1 MNGHKT
7 ASKRSGIGQV
17 FRQIPMTLLL
27 LLGMILVFAVLVG
40 PAKYLKL
47 SNIMNVIAQ
56 CSSGVGIVALASFLA
71 ICSTG
76 VDLSLGGIVSLSG
89 MLTAKILTMDAPL
102 LNGIRESSPGLLL
115 VIAIICSIAAGALMG
130 SLNGVILSRTNI
142 PSFIITLGNF
152 KICETLSRVLA
163 GGSTVRVNGFEAFEF
178 IGGGSL
184 LNIQQ
189 TVQQGARTAT
199 RTVGVLPV
207 SMLIMLALYL
217 LFSIIMKHTRFGTYV
232 YAIGGNYDA
241 AELSG
246 INTTRTRFKVFLY
259 GGMIAA
265 VTGIIMTSRLTAAS
279 AANGL
284 GLEFDGIAAAVVGG
298 AAMTGGRSTPWR
310 TLIGALIISVLSNG
324 FSMVG
329 MSNSL
334 QMIAVGAVL
343 IVVVAVDAAKI
354 RR

>member
-1 MNGHKT
+1 MNAKKSRNGVARMLK
-7 ASKRSGIGQV
+7 QV
-17 FRQIPMTLLL
+17 PLTLPFLI
-27 LLGMILVFAVLVG
+27 GMIFVFALLVG

-47 SNIMNVIAQ
+47 SNIMNVVVQ
-56 CSSGVGIVALASFLA
+56 CSSGVGIVALASFMT

-89 MLTAKILTMDAPL
+89 MLTAKILMWDVAF
-102 LNGIRESSPGLLL
+102 LNGIRESAPAALLL
-115 VIAIICSIAAGALMG
+115 IAIVAAMAAGALIG
-130 SLNGVILSRTNI
+130 GLNGLILSRTNI
-142 PSFIITLGNF
+142 PSFIITLGTS
-152 KICETLSRVLA
+152 KICETFSRVLA
-163 GGSTVRVNGFEAFEF
+163 NGSSIRVNGQKAFEF

-184 LNIQQ
+184 LNVEQ
-189 TVQQGARTAT
+189 VVKSGARTST
-199 RTVGVLPV
+199 RLIGVLPV
-207 SMLIMLALYL
+207 SVLIMLLLYL
-217 LFSIIMKHTRFGTYV
+217 FFAIIMKKSRFGTYV

-246 INTTRTRFKVFLY
+246 INCTQTRFRVFLY
-259 GGMIAA
+259 SGMIAA

-284 GLEFDGIAAAVVGG
+284 GMEFDGIAAAVVGG

-310 TLIGALIISVLSNG
+310 TLIGALIISVLRNG

-329 MSNSL
+329 MNNSL
-334 QMIAVGAVL
+334 QMIAIGAVL
-343 IVVVAVDAAKI
+343 IIVVAIDAAKN

>member
-1 MNGHKT
+1 MRKVT
-7 ASKRSGIGQV
+7 QV
-17 FRQIPMTLLL
+17 VPMTMLLL
-27 LLGMILVFAVLVG
+27 AGMILVFAILVG

-47 SNIMNVIAQ
+47 SNIMNVIVQ

-89 MLTAKILTMDAPL
+89 MVTAKILTAQWPFAENL
-102 LNGIRESSPGLLL
+102 RASSPGLLL
-115 VIAIICSIAAGALMG
+115 AIAVLASLCVGAVMG

-152 KICETLSRVLA
+152 KICETFSRVLA
-163 GGSTVRVNGFEAFEF
+163 GGSTVRVSGMPEFEF

-184 LNIQQ
+184 LSVSQ
-189 TVQQGARTAT
+189 VVKQGARTAT
-199 RTVGVLPV
+199 RMIGVLPV
-207 SMLIMLALYL
+207 SMLVMIALYL
-217 LFSIIMKHTRFGTYV
+217 IFAIVMKHTRFGTYV
-232 YAIGGNYDA
+232 YAIGGNYEA

-246 INTTRTRFKVFLY
+246 INATRTRFKVFML
-259 GGMIAA
+259 GGIIAA
-265 VTGIIMTSRLTAAS
+265 AAGIIMTSRLTAAS

-310 TLIGALIISVLSNG
+310 TLIGALIISVLRNG

-329 MSNSL
+329 MANSL

-343 IVVVAVDAAKI
+343 IIVVAVDAAKS

>member
-1 MNGHKT
+1 MNELK
-7 ASKRSGIGQV
+7 SGV
-17 FRQIPMTLLL
+17 RRLTRVVPMTLLL
-27 LLGMILVFAVLVG
+27 LAGMVIVFSALVG

-47 SNIMNVIAQ
+47 SNIMNVISQ

-76 VDLSLGGIVSLSG
+76 VDLSLGGIVSLAG
-89 MLTAKILTMDAPL
+89 MVTARILTAETGTLAGLRTSA
-102 LNGIRESSPGLLL
+102 PGLLL
-115 VIAIICSIAAGALMG
+115 AIAILASLAVGALMG

-163 GGSTVRVNGFEAFEF
+163 GGSTVRISNMPQFEF

-184 LNIQQ
+184 MSVSQ
-189 TVQQGARTAT
+189 TVQQGARTST
-199 RTVGVLPV
+199 RMIGILPV
-207 SMLIMLALYL
+207 SALVMVLLYL
-217 LFSIIMKHTRFGTYV
+217 LFSIIMKRTRFGTYV
-232 YAIGGNYDA
+232 YAIGGNYEA
-241 AELSG
+241 TEMSG
-246 INTTRTRFKVFLY
+246 VNTTKTRFTVFLL
-259 GGMIAA
+259 GGVIAA
-265 VTGIIMTSRLTAAS
+265 VTGIILTSRLTAAS

-310 TLIGALIISVLSNG
+310 TLIGALIISVLRNG

-329 MSNSL
+329 MANSL
-334 QMIAVGAVL
+334 QMIAIGAVL
-343 IVVVAVDAAKI
+343 IIVVAVDVAKN
-354 RR
+354 RRR

>member
-1 MNGHKT
+1 V
-7 ASKRSGIGQV
+7 KRR
-17 FRQIPMTLLL
+17 FLRQIPMTLPLL
-27 LLGMILVFAVLVG
+27 FAMVVLFAIFVG

-47 SNIMNVIAQ
+47 SNIMNVIVQ
-56 CSSGVGIVALASFLA
+56 CTSGVGIVALASFLA

-89 MLTAKILTMDAPL
+89 MLTAKLLTWDVPL
-102 LNGIRESSPGLLL
+102 LSGLREQSPALLL
-115 VIAIICSIAAGALMG
+115 ALAVLASIATGALVG
-130 SLNGVILSRTNI
+130 SLNGLILSRTNI
-142 PSFIITLGNF
+142 PSFIITLGTY
-152 KICETLSRVLA
+152 KICETLSRVIA
-163 GGSTVRVNGFEAFEF
+163 DGTTVRVNGNAAFEF

-184 LNIQQ
+184 LNVQQ
-189 TVQQGARTAT
+189 IVKQGARQSV

-207 SMLIMLALYL
+207 SVLILFFLYL
-217 LFSIIMKHTRFGTYV
+217 VFSIVMKRTRFGTYV

-246 INTTRTRFKVFLY
+246 IDTRRTRFRAFLL

-279 AANGL
+279 ASNGL

-310 TLIGALIISVLSNG
+310 TLIGAFIISVLRNG
-324 FSMVG
+324 FNMIG

-334 QMIAVGAVL
+334 QMIAIGAVL
-343 IVVVAVDAAKI
+343 IFVVAVDAARN

>member
-1 MNGHKT
+1 MST
-7 ASKRSGIGQV
+7 AKKNKSGFV
-17 FRQIPMTLLL
+17 RVLKQIPLTLPLL
-27 LLGMILVFAVLVG
+27 IGMIAIFSILVG

-47 SNIMNVIAQ
+47 SNIMNVIVQ
-56 CSSGVGIVALASFLA
+56 CSSGVGIVALASFMA

-76 VDLSLGGIVSLSG
+76 VDLSLGGIVSLAG
-89 MLTAKILTMDAPL
+89 MLTAKILTWDVGF
-102 LNGIRESSPGLLL
+102 LNGIRESAPVALLL
-115 VIAIICSIAAGALMG
+115 IAILVALVSGALIG

-142 PSFIITLGNF
+142 PSFIITLGSS
-152 KICETLSRVLA
+152 KICETFSRVIA
-163 GGSTVRVNGFEAFEF
+163 NGTSIRVNGQSAFEF

-184 LNIQQ
+184 LSVQQ
-189 TVQQGARTAT
+189 VVQQGARTST
-199 RTVGVLPV
+199 RTIGVLPV
-207 SMLIMLALYL
+207 SVLIMLALYL
-217 LFSIIMKHTRFGTYV
+217 FFSIIMKKSRFGTYV

-246 INTTRTRFKVFLY
+246 INVTQTRFRVFLY

-284 GLEFDGIAAAVVGG
+284 GMEFDGIAAAVVGG

-310 TLIGALIISVLSNG
+310 TLIGSLIISVLRNG

-329 MSNSL
+329 MNNSL
-334 QMIAVGAVL
+334 QMIAIGAVL
-343 IVVVAVDAAKI
+343 ITVVAIDAAKN

>member
-1 MNGHKT
+1 MM
-7 ASKRSGIGQV
+7 RSLKLRMQKISRV
-17 FRQIPMTLLL
+17 VPMTMFLLA
-27 LLGMILVFAVLVG
+27 GMVLVFALLVG

-47 SNIMNVIAQ
+47 SNIMNVIVQ
-56 CSSGVGIVALASFLA
+56 CSSGVGVVALASFLA

-89 MLTAKILTMDAPL
+89 MVTAKILTSSLANPDRFPGSAPVV
-102 LNGIRESSPGLLL
+102 LLL
-115 VIAIICSIAAGALMG
+115 IAILASLGVGALVG

-142 PSFIITLGNF
+142 PSFIITLGSF
-152 KICETLSRVLA
+152 KICETFSRVLA
-163 GGSTVRVNGFEAFEF
+163 GGSTVRISGMPAFEF

-184 LNIQQ
+184 MSVSQ
-189 TVQQGARTAT
+189 VVKQGARTAT
-199 RTVGVLPV
+199 RTIGILPV
-207 SMLIMLALYL
+207 SMLVMIALYL
-217 LFSIIMKHTRFGTYV
+217 IFSIVMKHTRFGTHV

-246 INTTRTRFKVFLY
+246 VNTTRTRFLVFML
-259 GGMIAA
+259 GGMIASVA
-265 VTGIIMTSRLTAAS
+265 GIIMTSRLTAAS

-329 MSNSL
+329 MANSL

-343 IVVVAVDAAKI
+343 IVVVAVDAAKS

>member
-1 MNGHKT
+1 MSVNKST
-7 ASKRSGIGQV
+7 AKRI
-17 FRQIPMTLLL
+17 FRQIPMTMFL
-27 LLGMILVFAVLVG
+27 LLGMIVIFAVLVG
-40 PAKYLKL
+40 PAKYLKI
-47 SNIMNVIAQ
+47 SNIMNVIGQ
-56 CSSGVGIVALASFLA
+56 CSSGVGIVALASFMA

-89 MLTAKILTMDAPL
+89 MLTAKILTWDVAF
-102 LNGIRESSPGLLL
+102 LNGIRETAPWLLL
-115 VIAIICSIAAGALMG
+115 VIAILSSIAIGALMG

-142 PSFIITLGNF
+142 PSFIVTLGVF
-152 KICETLSRVLA
+152 KICETLSRVIA
-163 GGSTVRVNGFEAFEF
+163 NGSTVRVNGNAAFEF

-184 LNIQQ
+184 LNVQQ
-189 TVQQGARTAT
+189 TVQQGARVAT

-207 SMLIMLALYL
+207 SMLIMLALYIAFAL
-217 LFSIIMKHTRFGTYV
+217 IMKKTRFGTYV
-232 YAIGGNYDA
+232 YAIGGNCDA

-246 INTTRTRFKVFLY
+246 INTTATRFKVFLY

-310 TLIGALIISVLSNG
+310 TLIGALIISVLRNG

-334 QMIAVGAVL
+334 QMIAIGAVL
-343 IVVVAVDAAKI
+343 IVVVAVDAAKN

>member
-1 MNGHKT
+1 
-7 ASKRSGIGQV
+7 
-17 FRQIPMTLLL
+17 MTLPLL
-27 LLGMILVFAVLVG
+27 AAMVLLFAIFVG
-40 PAKYLKL
+40 FPKYLKL
-47 SNIMNVIAQ
+47 SNIMNVIVQ
-56 CSSGVGIVALASFLA
+56 CTSGVGIVALASFLA

-89 MLTAKILTMDAPL
+89 MLTAKLLTWDVPL
-102 LNGIRESSPGLLL
+102 LSGLRESSPALLL
-115 VIAIICSIAAGALMG
+115 ALAILASITTGALVG
-130 SLNGVILSRTNI
+130 SLNGLILSRTNI
-142 PSFIITLGNF
+142 PSFIITLGTF
-152 KICETLSRVLA
+152 KICETLSRVIA
-163 GGSTVRVNGFEAFEF
+163 DGTTIRVNGNPAFEF

-184 LNIQQ
+184 LSVQQ
-189 TVQQGARTAT
+189 IVQQGARQSV

-207 SMLIMLALYL
+207 SALILVFLYL
-217 LFSIIMKHTRFGTYV
+217 AFSIVMKRTRFGTHV

-246 INTTRTRFKVFLY
+246 INARRTRFWAFLL

-279 AANGL
+279 ASNGL
-284 GLEFDGIAAAVVGG
+284 ELAFDGIAAAVVGG

-310 TLIGALIISVLSNG
+310 TLIGAFIISVLSNG
-324 FSMVG
+324 FNMVG
-329 MSNSL
+329 MSSSL

-343 IVVVAVDAAKI
+343 IAVVAVDAARS

>member
-1 MNGHKT
+1 MM
-7 ASKRSGIGQV
+7 RSLKLRMQKISRV
-17 FRQIPMTLLL
+17 VPMTMFLLA
-27 LLGMILVFAVLVG
+27 GMVLVFALLVG

-47 SNIMNVIAQ
+47 SNIMNVIVQ
-56 CSSGVGIVALASFLA
+56 CSSGVGVVALASFLA

-89 MLTAKILTMDAPL
+89 MVTAKILTSSLANPDRFPGSAPVV
-102 LNGIRESSPGLLL
+102 LLL
-115 VIAIICSIAAGALMG
+115 IAILASLGVGALVG

-142 PSFIITLGNF
+142 PSFIITLGSF
-152 KICETLSRVLA
+152 KICETFSRVLA
-163 GGSTVRVNGFEAFEF
+163 GGSTVRISGMPAFEF

-184 LNIQQ
+184 MSVSQ
-189 TVQQGARTAT
+189 VVKQGARTAT
-199 RTVGVLPV
+199 RTIGVLPV
-207 SMLIMLALYL
+207 SMLVMIALYL
-217 LFSIIMKHTRFGTYV
+217 IFSIVMKHTRFGTHV

-246 INTTRTRFKVFLY
+246 VNTTRTRFLVFML
-259 GGMIAA
+259 GGMIASVA
-265 VTGIIMTSRLTAAS
+265 GIIMTSRLTAAS

-329 MSNSL
+329 MANSL

-343 IVVVAVDAAKI
+343 IVVVAVDAAKS